1 MDEQKNTS
9 DSAIILTE
17 DSSLAD
23 ILRALIAKEDGR
35 TVKVLRRPSSTSH
48 LGLGSGNGKA

>member
-9 DSAIILTE
+9 ESAIIVTE

-23 ILRALIAKEDGR
+23 LLRALIAKEEGR
-35 TVKVLRRPSSTSH
+35 TVKVLRRPSLT
-48 LGLGSGNGKA
+48 